1 MDGDGGVGDIF
12 VFVVVVGEGGSCAF
26 EGLRTRSLWNNA
38 AAIHRDDLVE
48 CAHRSHRLWLYIPGD
63 F

>member
-1 MDGDGGVGDIF
+1 
-12 VFVVVVGEGGSCAF
+12 VFVVSSGEGSCAF
-26 EGLRTRSLWNNA
+26 DGLRTRSLWNNA